1 MEMCAVVVDDDDLR
15 LLGLQRLRS
24 RLRVALL
31 SRTLYVRSLV
41 VYYNDLRLH
50 GLRDRLRC
58 GTGLGLRVAL
68 SAVVAAALYVRAV
81 IVYHDN
87 LRLLLLHGLLCL
99 RTRLLHGRHLLLHG
113 LLHRHLPLRLRLIP
127 LLLLTVTLLR
137 LPVIRLSSRL
147 LRVVGLRRS
156 RLLPVC
162 RSLLWLR
169 LSAVALRLLSL
180 RAIIGLLSHCGLTL
194 LRESVWLSHAV
205 LRLSHARLRGIR
217 LRIVILLRRLLR
229 AEVRL

>member
-1 MEMCAVVVDDDDLR
+1 MCAVVVDDDDLR

-58 GTGLGLRVAL
+58 GSGLGLRVAL
-68 SAVVAAALYVRAV
+68 SAVTAAAALHVRSLV
-81 IVYHDN
+81 VYHND
-87 LRLLLLHGLLCL
+87 LRLLLLHLL
-99 RTRLLHGRHLLLHG
+99 RLLRLRAGLLHG
-113 LLHRHLPLRLRLIP
+113 LLHRHLPLLLRLRLIP
-127 LLLLTVTLLR
+127 LLLPVTLLR

-162 RSLLWLR
+162 GSLL
-169 LSAVALRLLSL
+169 
-180 RAIIGLLSHCGLTL
+180 
-194 LRESVWLSHAV
+194 
-205 LRLSHARLRGIR
+205 
-217 LRIVILLRRLLR
+217 
-229 AEVRL
+229 

>member
-1 MEMCAVVVDDDDLR
+1 LKVSAVVVDDDDLR

-58 GTGLGLRVAL
+58 GSGLGLRVAL
-68 SAVVAAALYVRAV
+68 SAVTAAAALHVRPLV
-81 IVYHDN
+81 VYHND
-87 LRLLLLHGLLCL
+87 LRLLLLHLL
-99 RTRLLHGRHLLLHG
+99 RLLRLRAGLLHG
-113 LLHRHLPLRLRLIP
+113 LLHRHLPLLLRLRLIP
-127 LLLLTVTLLR
+127 LLLPVTLLR
-137 LPVIRLSSRL
+137 LPVIRLPARL

-162 RSLLWLR
+162 GSLLWLR
-169 LSAVALRLLSL
+169 LSSELRLRL
-180 RAIIGLLSHCGLTL
+180 L
-194 LRESVWLSHAV
+194 LRESVLLSHAV

-229 AEVRL
+229 AEIRL

>member
-1 MEMCAVVVDDDDLR
+1 MCAVVVDDDDLR

-58 GTGLGLRVAL
+58 GSGLGLRETL
-68 SAVVAAALYVRAV
+68 SAVTAAAALHVRPLV
-81 IVYHDN
+81 VYHND
-87 LRLLLLHGLLCL
+87 LRLLLLHLLRLLRL
-99 RTRLLHGRHLLLHG
+99 RTRLLHLLRYL
-113 LLHRHLPLRLRLIP
+113 LLHRHLPLLLRLRLIP
-127 LLLLTVTLLR
+127 LLLLPVTLLR
-137 LPVIRLSSRL
+137 LPVIRLPARL

-162 RSLLWLR
+162 GLLLK
-169 LSAVALRLLSL
+169 LSAVALLLSSELRLRLL
-180 RAIIGLLSHCGLTL
+180 RK
-194 LRESVWLSHAV
+194 SVL
-205 LRLSHARLRGIR
+205 LSHARLRGIR

-229 AEVRL
+229 AEIRL

>member
-1 MEMCAVVVDDDDLR
+1 MSAVVVDDDDLR

-31 SRTLYVRSLV
+31 SRTLYMRSLV

-58 GTGLGLRVAL
+58 GSGLGLRVTL
-68 SAVVAAALYVRAV
+68 SAVIAAALHVRPLV
-81 IVYHDN
+81 VYHND
-87 LRLLLLHGLLCL
+87 LRLLLLHLL
-99 RTRLLHGRHLLLHG
+99 RLLRLRAGLLHG
-113 LLHRHLPLRLRLIP
+113 LLHRHLPLLLRLRLIP
-127 LLLLTVTLLR
+127 LLLPVTLLR

-162 RSLLWLR
+162 GLLLK
-169 LSAVALRLLSL
+169 LSAVALRLSSEL
-180 RAIIGLLSHCGLTL
+180 RLRL
-194 LRESVWLSHAV
+194 LRESVLLSHAV

-229 AEVRL
+229 AEIRL

>member
-1 MEMCAVVVDDDDLR
+1 MCAVVVDDDDLR

-58 GTGLGLRVAL
+58 GSGLGLRVTL
-68 SAVVAAALYVRAV
+68 SAVTAAAALHVRPLV
-81 IVYHDN
+81 VYHND
-87 LRLLLLHGLLCL
+87 LRLLLLHLLRLLRL
-99 RTRLLHGRHLLLHG
+99 RTRLLHG
-113 LLHRHLPLRLRLIP
+113 LLHRHLPLLLRLRLIP
-127 LLLLTVTLLR
+127 LLLPVTLLR
-137 LPVIRLSSRL
+137 LPVIRLPARL

-162 RSLLWLR
+162 GSLLWLR
-169 LSAVALRLLSL
+169 LSAVALLLSAEL
-180 RAIIGLLSHCGLTL
+180 RLRL
-194 LRESVWLSHAV
+194 LRESVLLSHAV
-205 LRLSHARLRGIR
+205 LRLSEVRLRGIR

-229 AEVRL
+229 AEIRL

>member
-1 MEMCAVVVDDDDLR
+1 MCAVVVDDDDLR

-58 GTGLGLRVAL
+58 GSGLGLRVAL
-68 SAVVAAALYVRAV
+68 SAVTAAAALHVRPLV
-81 IVYHDN
+81 VYHND
-87 LRLLLLHGLLCL
+87 LRLLLLHLLRLL
-99 RTRLLHGRHLLLHG
+99 RLRSRLLHGLRHL
-113 LLHRHLPLRLRLIP
+113 LLHRHLPLLLRLRLIP
-127 LLLLTVTLLR
+127 LLLPVTLLR
-137 LPVIRLSSRL
+137 LPVIRLPARL

-162 RSLLWLR
+162 GLLLKLSAELR
-169 LSAVALRLLSL
+169 LRL
-180 RAIIGLLSHCGLTL
+180 L
-194 LRESVWLSHAV
+194 LRESVLLSHAV

-229 AEVRL
+229 AEIRL

>member
-1 MEMCAVVVDDDDLR
+1 MKMCAVVVDDDDLR

-31 SRTLYVRSLV
+31 SRTLHVRSLV

-58 GTGLGLRVAL
+58 GSGLGLRVTL
-68 SAVVAAALYVRAV
+68 SAVTAAAALHVRPLV
-81 IVYHDN
+81 VYHND
-87 LRLLLLHGLLCL
+87 LRLLRLLRL
-99 RTRLLHGRHLLLHG
+99 RARLLHLLRHL
-113 LLHRHLPLRLRLIP
+113 LLHRHLPLLLRLRLIP
-127 LLLLTVTLLR
+127 LLLPVTLLR

-162 RSLLWLR
+162 GSLLWLR
-169 LSAVALRLLSL
+169 LSSELWLR
-180 RAIIGLLSHCGLTL
+180 L
-194 LRESVWLSHAV
+194 LRESVLLSHAV

-229 AEVRL
+229 AEIRL

>member
-1 MEMCAVVVDDDDLR
+1 MCAVVVDDDDLR

-58 GTGLGLRVAL
+58 GSGLGLRVAL
-68 SAVVAAALYVRAV
+68 PAVIAAALHVRPLV
-81 IVYHDN
+81 VYHNN
-87 LRLLLLHGLLCL
+87 LRLLLLHLLRLLRLRAGLLH
-99 RTRLLHGRHLLLHG
+99 RLRHLLLHR
-113 LLHRHLPLRLRLIP
+113 LLHRHLPLLLRLRLIP
-127 LLLLTVTLLR
+127 LLLPVTLLR
-137 LPVIRLSSRL
+137 LPVIRLSSHL

-162 RSLLWLR
+162 RLLLK
-169 LSAVALRLLSL
+169 LSAVALLLSSEL
-180 RAIIGLLSHCGLTL
+180 RLRLL
-194 LRESVWLSHAV
+194 LRESVLLSHAV

-217 LRIVILLRRLLR
+217 LRIVILLRAEIRL
-229 AEVRL
+229 

>member
-1 MEMCAVVVDDDDLR
+1 MSAVVVDDDDLR

-58 GTGLGLRVAL
+58 GSGLGLRVTL
-68 SAVVAAALYVRAV
+68 SAVIAAALHVRPLV
-81 IVYHDN
+81 VYHDN
-87 LRLLLLHGLLCL
+87 LRLLRLLRLWRLRTGLLHLL
-99 RTRLLHGRHLLLHG
+99 RHLLLHR
-113 LLHRHLPLRLRLIP
+113 LLHRHLPLLLRLRLIP
-127 LLLLTVTLLR
+127 LLLPVTLLR
-137 LPVIRLSSRL
+137 LPVIRLPARL

-162 RSLLWLR
+162 GSLLWLR
-169 LSAVALRLLSL
+169 LSSELWLR
-180 RAIIGLLSHCGLTL
+180 L
-194 LRESVWLSHAV
+194 LRESVLLSHAV

-229 AEVRL
+229 AEIRL

>member
-1 MEMCAVVVDDDDLR
+1 MCAVVVDDDDLR

-58 GTGLGLRVAL
+58 GSGLGLRVAL
-68 SAVVAAALYVRAV
+68 SAVTAAAALHVRAV
-81 IVYHDN
+81 VVYHNN
-87 LRLLLLHGLLCL
+87 LRLLLLHLLRLLRL
-99 RTRLLHGRHLLLHG
+99 RTRLLHG
-113 LLHRHLPLRLRLIP
+113 LLHRHLPLLLRLRLIP
-127 LLLLTVTLLR
+127 LLLPVTLLR
-137 LPVIRLSSRL
+137 LPVIRLPARL

-156 RLLPVC
+156 RLLPIC
-162 RSLLWLR
+162 GLLLK
-169 LSAVALRLLSL
+169 LSAVALLLSAEL
-180 RAIIGLLSHCGLTL
+180 RLRL
-194 LRESVWLSHAV
+194 LRESVLLSHAV

-229 AEVRL
+229 AEIRL

>member
-1 MEMCAVVVDDDDLR
+1 MCAVVVDDDDLR
-15 LLGLQRLRS
+15 LLGLHGLRS

-58 GTGLGLRVAL
+58 GSGLGLRVTL
-68 SAVVAAALYVRAV
+68 SAVIAAALHVRPLV
-81 IVYHDN
+81 VYHNN
-87 LRLLLLHGLLCL
+87 LRLLLLHLLRLLRL
-99 RTRLLHGRHLLLHG
+99 RTRLLHG
-113 LLHRHLPLRLRLIP
+113 LLHRHLPLLLRLRLIP
-127 LLLLTVTLLR
+127 LLLPVTLLR

-162 RSLLWLR
+162 GLLLK
-169 LSAVALRLLSL
+169 LSAVALLLSAEL
-180 RAIIGLLSHCGLTL
+180 RLRL
-194 LRESVWLSHAV
+194 LRESVLLSHAV

-229 AEVRL
+229 AEIRL

>member
-15 LLGLQRLRS
+15 LLGLQRLRR

-58 GTGLGLRVAL
+58 GSGLGLRVTL
-68 SAVVAAALYVRAV
+68 SAVIAAALHVRPLV
-81 IVYHDN
+81 VYHND
-87 LRLLLLHGLLCL
+87 LRLLLLHLL
-99 RTRLLHGRHLLLHG
+99 RLLRLRAGLLHG
-113 LLHRHLPLRLRLIP
+113 LLHRHLPLLLRLRLIP
-127 LLLLTVTLLR
+127 LLLPVTLLR

-162 RSLLWLR
+162 GLLLK

-194 LRESVWLSHAV
+194 LRKSVLLSYAA
-205 LRLSHARLRGIR
+205 LRLSEVRLRGIR

-229 AEVRL
+229 AEIRL

>member
-1 MEMCAVVVDDDDLR
+1 MLLEMSAVVVDDDDLR

-58 GTGLGLRVAL
+58 GSGLGLRVTL
-68 SAVVAAALYVRAV
+68 SAVIAAALHVRPLV
-81 IVYHDN
+81 VYHND
-87 LRLLLLHGLLCL
+87 LRLLLLHLLRLLRL
-99 RTRLLHGRHLLLHG
+99 RTRLLHLLRHL
-113 LLHRHLPLRLRLIP
+113 LLHRHLPLLLRLRLIP
-127 LLLLTVTLLR
+127 LLLPVTLLR

-162 RSLLWLR
+162 GSLLWLR
-169 LSAVALRLLSL
+169 LSAELRLRL
-180 RAIIGLLSHCGLTL
+180 L
-194 LRESVWLSHAV
+194 LRESVLLSHAV

-217 LRIVILLRRLLR
+217 LRIVILLRAEIRL
-229 AEVRL
+229 

>member
-15 LLGLQRLRS
+15 LLGLQRLRR

-58 GTGLGLRVAL
+58 GSGLGLRVTL
-68 SAVVAAALYVRAV
+68 SAVTAAALHVRPLV
-81 IVYHDN
+81 VYHNN
-87 LRLLLLHGLLCL
+87 LRLLLLHLLRLLRL
-99 RTRLLHGRHLLLHG
+99 RTRLLHG
-113 LLHRHLPLRLRLIP
+113 LLHRHLPLLLRLRLIP

-162 RSLLWLR
+162 GLLLK
-169 LSAVALRLLSL
+169 LSAVALLLSAEL
-180 RAIIGLLSHCGLTL
+180 RLRL
-194 LRESVWLSHAV
+194 LRESVLLSHAV

-229 AEVRL
+229 AEIRL

>member
-15 LLGLQRLRS
+15 LLGLQRLRR

-31 SRTLYVRSLV
+31 FRTLYVRSLV

-58 GTGLGLRVAL
+58 GSGLGLRVAL
-68 SAVVAAALYVRAV
+68 SAVTAAAALHVRAV
-81 IVYHDN
+81 VVYHNN
-87 LRLLLLHGLLCL
+87 LRLLLLHLLRLLRL
-99 RTRLLHGRHLLLHG
+99 RTRLLHG
-113 LLHRHLPLRLRLIP
+113 LLHRHLPLLLRLRLIP
-127 LLLLTVTLLR
+127 LLLPVTLLR

-162 RSLLWLR
+162 GLLLK

-194 LRESVWLSHAV
+194 LRKSVLLSYAA
-205 LRLSHARLRGIR
+205 LRLSEVRLRGIR

-229 AEVRL
+229 AEIRL

>member
-1 MEMCAVVVDDDDLR
+1 MCAVVVDDDDLR
-15 LLGLQRLRS
+15 LLGLHGLRS

-50 GLRDRLRC
+50 GLRDRLWR
-58 GTGLGLRVAL
+58 GSGLGLRVAL
-68 SAVVAAALYVRAV
+68 SAVIAAALHVRPLV
-81 IVYHDN
+81 VYHND
-87 LRLLLLHGLLCL
+87 LRLLLLHLL
-99 RTRLLHGRHLLLHG
+99 RLLRLRAGLLHG
-113 LLHRHLPLRLRLIP
+113 LLHRHLPLLLRLRLIP

-162 RSLLWLR
+162 GLLLK
-169 LSAVALRLLSL
+169 LSAVAMLLSSELRL
-180 RAIIGLLSHCGLTL
+180 RL
-194 LRESVWLSHAV
+194 LRESVLLSHAV

-229 AEVRL
+229 AEIRL

>member
-1 MEMCAVVVDDDDLR
+1 MKVSAVVVDDDDLR
-15 LLGLQRLRS
+15 LLGLQRLRR

-58 GTGLGLRVAL
+58 GSGLGLRVTL
-68 SAVVAAALYVRAV
+68 SAVIAAALHVRPLV
-81 IVYHDN
+81 VYHND
-87 LRLLLLHGLLCL
+87 LRLLLLHLL
-99 RTRLLHGRHLLLHG
+99 RLLRLRAGLLHG
-113 LLHRHLPLRLRLIP
+113 LLHRHLPLLLRLRLIP
-127 LLLLTVTLLR
+127 LLLPVTLLR

-162 RSLLWLR
+162 GLLLK

-194 LRESVWLSHAV
+194 LRKSVLLSYAA
-205 LRLSHARLRGIR
+205 LRLSEVRLRGIR

-229 AEVRL
+229 AEIRL

>member
-1 MEMCAVVVDDDDLR
+1 MCAVVVDDDDLR
-15 LLGLQRLRS
+15 LLGLQRLRR

-58 GTGLGLRVAL
+58 GSGLGLRVAL
-68 SAVVAAALYVRAV
+68 SAVTAAAALHVRAV
-81 IVYHDN
+81 VVYHNN
-87 LRLLLLHGLLCL
+87 LRLLLLHLLRLLRL
-99 RTRLLHGRHLLLHG
+99 RTRLLHG
-113 LLHRHLPLRLRLIP
+113 LLHRHLPLLLRLRLIP

-162 RSLLWLR
+162 GLLLK

-194 LRESVWLSHAV
+194 LRKSVLLSYAA
-205 LRLSHARLRGIR
+205 LRLSEVRLRGIR

-229 AEVRL
+229 AEIRL

>member
-15 LLGLQRLRS
+15 LLGLQRLRR

-31 SRTLYVRSLV
+31 FRTLYVRSLV

-58 GTGLGLRVAL
+58 GSGLGLRVTL
-68 SAVVAAALYVRAV
+68 SAVTAAALHVRAV
-81 IVYHDN
+81 VVYHNN
-87 LRLLLLHGLLCL
+87 LRLLLLHLLRLL
-99 RTRLLHGRHLLLHG
+99 RLRARLLHLLRHLLLH
-113 LLHRHLPLRLRLIP
+113 RRCLRARRGLRLIP
-127 LLLLTVTLLR
+127 LLLPVTLLR
-137 LPVIRLSSRL
+137 LPVIRLPARL

-162 RSLLWLR
+162 GLLLK
-169 LSAVALRLLSL
+169 LSAVALRLSSEL
-180 RAIIGLLSHCGLTL
+180 RLRL
-194 LRESVWLSHAV
+194 LRESVLLSHAV

-229 AEVRL
+229 AEIRL

>member
-1 MEMCAVVVDDDDLR
+1 MCAVVVDDDDLR

-58 GTGLGLRVAL
+58 GSGLGLRVTL
-68 SAVVAAALYVRAV
+68 SAVTAAAALHVRPLV
-81 IVYHDN
+81 VYHND
-87 LRLLLLHGLLCL
+87 LRLLLLHLL
-99 RTRLLHGRHLLLHG
+99 RLLRLRAGLLHG
-113 LLHRHLPLRLRLIP
+113 LLHRHLPLLLRLRLIP
-127 LLLLTVTLLR
+127 LLLPVTLLR
-137 LPVIRLSSRL
+137 LPVIRLPARL

-162 RSLLWLR
+162 GSLLWLR
-169 LSAVALRLLSL
+169 LSAVALLLSSKL
-180 RAIIGLLSHCGLTL
+180 RLRL
-194 LRESVWLSHAV
+194 LRESVLLSHAV

-229 AEVRL
+229 AEIRL

>member
-58 GTGLGLRVAL
+58 GSGLGLRVVL
-68 SAVVAAALYVRAV
+68 SAVTAAALHVRPLV
-81 IVYHDN
+81 VYHDN
-87 LRLLLLHGLLCL
+87 LRLLLLHLLRLLRL
-99 RTRLLHGRHLLLHG
+99 RTRLLHRLRHLLLHR
-113 LLHRHLPLRLRLIP
+113 LLHRHLPLLLRLRLIP

-137 LPVIRLSSRL
+137 LPVIRLPSRL

-162 RSLLWLR
+162 GSLL
-169 LSAVALRLLSL
+169 
-180 RAIIGLLSHCGLTL
+180 
-194 LRESVWLSHAV
+194 
-205 LRLSHARLRGIR
+205 
-217 LRIVILLRRLLR
+217 
-229 AEVRL
+229 

>member
-1 MEMCAVVVDDDDLR
+1 MLLEMSAVVVDDDDLR

-41 VYYNDLRLH
+41 VYYNDLRLN

-58 GTGLGLRVAL
+58 GSGLGLRVTL
-68 SAVVAAALYVRAV
+68 SAVIAAALHVRPLV
-81 IVYHDN
+81 VYHND
-87 LRLLLLHGLLCL
+87 LRLLLLHLLRLLRLRAGLLH
-99 RTRLLHGRHLLLHG
+99 LLRHL
-113 LLHRHLPLRLRLIP
+113 LLHRHLPLLLRLRLIP
-127 LLLLTVTLLR
+127 LLLPVTLLR

-162 RSLLWLR
+162 GSLLWLR
-169 LSAVALRLLSL
+169 LSAVALLLSAEL
-180 RAIIGLLSHCGLTL
+180 RLRL
-194 LRESVWLSHAV
+194 LRESVL
-205 LRLSHARLRGIR
+205 LSHARLRGIR

-229 AEVRL
+229 AEIRLCLLL

>member
-1 MEMCAVVVDDDDLR
+1 MRAVVVDDDDLR

-58 GTGLGLRVAL
+58 GSGLGLRVAL
-68 SAVVAAALYVRAV
+68 SAVTAAAALHVRPLV
-81 IVYHDN
+81 VYHND
-87 LRLLLLHGLLCL
+87 LRLLRLLRLRARLLHGL
-99 RTRLLHGRHLLLHG
+99 RHLLLY
-113 LLHRHLPLRLRLIP
+113 RHLPLLLRLRLIP
-127 LLLLTVTLLR
+127 LLLPVTLLR
-137 LPVIRLSSRL
+137 LPVIRLPARL

-162 RSLLWLR
+162 GSLLWLR
-169 LSAVALRLLSL
+169 LSAVALRLSSEL
-180 RAIIGLLSHCGLTL
+180 RLRLL
-194 LRESVWLSHAV
+194 LRESVLLSHAV

-217 LRIVILLRRLLR
+217 LRIVILLRAEIRL
-229 AEVRL
+229 

>member
-1 MEMCAVVVDDDDLR
+1 MCAVVVDDDDLR

-58 GTGLGLRVAL
+58 GSGLGLRVTL
-68 SAVVAAALYVRAV
+68 SAVIAAALHVRPLV
-81 IVYHDN
+81 VYHND
-87 LRLLLLHGLLCL
+87 LRLLLLHLL
-99 RTRLLHGRHLLLHG
+99 RLLRLRAGLLHG
-113 LLHRHLPLRLRLIP
+113 LLHRHLPLLLRLRLIP
-127 LLLLTVTLLR
+127 LLLPVTLLR

-162 RSLLWLR
+162 GSLLWLR

-194 LRESVWLSHAV
+194 LRKSVLLSYAA
-205 LRLSHARLRGIR
+205 LRLSEVRLRGIR

-229 AEVRL
+229 AEIRL

>member
-1 MEMCAVVVDDDDLR
+1 MCAVVVDDDDLR
-15 LLGLQRLRS
+15 LLGLHGLRS

-58 GTGLGLRVAL
+58 GSGLGLRVTL
-68 SAVVAAALYVRAV
+68 SAVTDAALHVRPLV
-81 IVYHDN
+81 VYHND
-87 LRLLLLHGLLCL
+87 LRLLLLHLL
-99 RTRLLHGRHLLLHG
+99 RLLRLRAGLLHG
-113 LLHRHLPLRLRLIP
+113 LLHRHLPLLLRLRLIP
-127 LLLLTVTLLR
+127 LLLPVTLLR

-162 RSLLWLR
+162 GLLLK

-194 LRESVWLSHAV
+194 LRKSVLLSYA
-205 LRLSHARLRGIR
+205 A
-217 LRIVILLRRLLR
+217 
-229 AEVRL
+229 

>member
-1 MEMCAVVVDDDDLR
+1 MSAVVVDDDDLR
-15 LLGLQRLRS
+15 LLGLQRLRR

-58 GTGLGLRVAL
+58 GSGLGLRVTL
-68 SAVVAAALYVRAV
+68 SAVIAAALHVRPLV
-81 IVYHDN
+81 VYHND
-87 LRLLLLHGLLCL
+87 LRLLLLHLL
-99 RTRLLHGRHLLLHG
+99 RLLHLRAGLLHG
-113 LLHRHLPLRLRLIP
+113 LLHRHLPLLLRLRLIP
-127 LLLLTVTLLR
+127 LLLPVTLLR

-162 RSLLWLR
+162 GLLLK

-194 LRESVWLSHAV
+194 LRKSVLLSYAA
-205 LRLSHARLRGIR
+205 LRLSEVRLRGIR

-229 AEVRL
+229 AEIRL

>member
-1 MEMCAVVVDDDDLR
+1 MKVGAVVVDDDDLR
-15 LLGLQRLRS
+15 LLGLQRLRR

-58 GTGLGLRVAL
+58 GSGLGLRVAL
-68 SAVVAAALYVRAV
+68 SAVTAAAALHVRAV
-81 IVYHDN
+81 VVYHNN
-87 LRLLLLHGLLCL
+87 LRLLLLHLLRLLRL
-99 RTRLLHGRHLLLHG
+99 RTRLLHG
-113 LLHRHLPLRLRLIP
+113 LLHRHLPLLLRLRLIP
-127 LLLLTVTLLR
+127 LLLPVTLLR
-137 LPVIRLSSRL
+137 LPVIRLPARL

-162 RSLLWLR
+162 GSLLWLR
-169 LSAVALRLLSL
+169 LSAVALRLSAEL
-180 RAIIGLLSHCGLTL
+180 RLRL
-194 LRESVWLSHAV
+194 LRESVLLSHAV

-229 AEVRL
+229 AEIRL

>member
-1 MEMCAVVVDDDDLR
+1 MCAVVVDDDDLR

-50 GLRDRLRC
+50 GLRDRLRR
-58 GTGLGLRVAL
+58 GSGLELRVTL
-68 SAVVAAALYVRAV
+68 SAVIAAALHVRPLV
-81 IVYHDN
+81 VYHDN
-87 LRLLLLHGLLCL
+87 LRLLLLHLLRLLRLRAGLLH
-99 RTRLLHGRHLLLHG
+99 LLRHL
-113 LLHRHLPLRLRLIP
+113 LLHRHLPLLLRLRLIP
-127 LLLLTVTLLR
+127 LLLPVTLLR
-137 LPVIRLSSRL
+137 LPVIRLPARL

-162 RSLLWLR
+162 GLWLR
-169 LSAVALRLLSL
+169 LSAVALLLSAEL
-180 RAIIGLLSHCGLTL
+180 RLRL
-194 LRESVWLSHAV
+194 LRESVLLSHAV

-229 AEVRL
+229 AEIRL

>member
-1 MEMCAVVVDDDDLR
+1 MCAVVVDDDDLR

-58 GTGLGLRVAL
+58 GSGLGLRVTL
-68 SAVVAAALYVRAV
+68 SAVIAAALHVRPLV
-81 IVYHDN
+81 VYHDN
-87 LRLLLLHGLLCL
+87 LRLLRLLRLWRLRTGLLHLL
-99 RTRLLHGRHLLLHG
+99 RHL
-113 LLHRHLPLRLRLIP
+113 LLHRHLPLLLRLRLIP
-127 LLLLTVTLLR
+127 LLLPVTLLR
-137 LPVIRLSSRL
+137 LPVIRLPARL

-162 RSLLWLR
+162 GSLLWLR
-169 LSAVALRLLSL
+169 LSSELWLR
-180 RAIIGLLSHCGLTL
+180 L
-194 LRESVWLSHAV
+194 LRESVLLSHAV

-229 AEVRL
+229 AEIRL

>member
-1 MEMCAVVVDDDDLR
+1 MCAVVVDDDDLR
-15 LLGLQRLRS
+15 LLGLQRLRR

-58 GTGLGLRVAL
+58 GSGLGLRVTL
-68 SAVVAAALYVRAV
+68 SAVIAAALHVRPLV
-81 IVYHDN
+81 VYHND
-87 LRLLLLHGLLCL
+87 LRLLLLHLL
-99 RTRLLHGRHLLLHG
+99 RLLRLRAGLLHG
-113 LLHRHLPLRLRLIP
+113 LLHRHLPLLLRLRLIP
-127 LLLLTVTLLR
+127 LLLPVTLLR

-162 RSLLWLR
+162 GLLLK

-194 LRESVWLSHAV
+194 LRKSVLLSYAA
-205 LRLSHARLRGIR
+205 LRLSEVRLRGIR

-229 AEVRL
+229 AEIRL

>member
-1 MEMCAVVVDDDDLR
+1 MCAVVVDDDDLR

-58 GTGLGLRVAL
+58 GSGLGLRVAL
-68 SAVVAAALYVRAV
+68 SAVTAAAALHVRAV
-81 IVYHDN
+81 VVYHNN
-87 LRLLLLHGLLCL
+87 LRLLLLHLLRLLRL
-99 RTRLLHGRHLLLHG
+99 RTRLLHG
-113 LLHRHLPLRLRLIP
+113 LLHRHLPLLLRLRLIP
-127 LLLLTVTLLR
+127 LLLPVTLLR
-137 LPVIRLSSRL
+137 LPVIRLPARL

-162 RSLLWLR
+162 GSLLWLR
-169 LSAVALRLLSL
+169 LSSELWLR
-180 RAIIGLLSHCGLTL
+180 L
-194 LRESVWLSHAV
+194 LRESVLLSHAV

-229 AEVRL
+229 AEIRL

>member
-1 MEMCAVVVDDDDLR
+1 MCAVVVDDDDLR

-41 VYYNDLRLH
+41 VYYNNLRLH

-58 GTGLGLRVAL
+58 GSGLGLRVVL
-68 SAVVAAALYVRAV
+68 SAVTAAALHVRPLV
-81 IVYHDN
+81 VYHDN
-87 LRLLLLHGLLCL
+87 LRLLLLHLLRLLRL
-99 RTRLLHGRHLLLHG
+99 RTRLLHG
-113 LLHRHLPLRLRLIP
+113 LLHRHLPLLLRLRLIP

-162 RSLLWLR
+162 GLLLLLSAIALLLSSKLR
-169 LSAVALRLLSL
+169 LRL
-180 RAIIGLLSHCGLTL
+180 L
-194 LRESVWLSHAV
+194 LRESVLLSHAV

-229 AEVRL
+229 AEIRL

>member
-1 MEMCAVVVDDDDLR
+1 MCAVVVDDDDLR
-15 LLGLQRLRS
+15 LLGLHGLRS

-58 GTGLGLRVAL
+58 GSGLGLRVTL
-68 SAVVAAALYVRAV
+68 SAVIAAALHVRPLV
-81 IVYHDN
+81 VYHDN
-87 LRLLLLHGLLCL
+87 LRLLRLLRLWRLRTGLLHLL
-99 RTRLLHGRHLLLHG
+99 RHLLLHR
-113 LLHRHLPLRLRLIP
+113 LLHRHLPLLLRLRLIP
-127 LLLLTVTLLR
+127 LLLPVTLLR
-137 LPVIRLSSRL
+137 LPVIRLPARL

-162 RSLLWLR
+162 GSLLWLR
-169 LSAVALRLLSL
+169 LSAVALLLSSKL
-180 RAIIGLLSHCGLTL
+180 RLRL
-194 LRESVWLSHAV
+194 LRESVLLSHAV

-229 AEVRL
+229 AEIRL

>member
-15 LLGLQRLRS
+15 LLGLHGLRS

-58 GTGLGLRVAL
+58 GSGLGLRVVL
-68 SAVVAAALYVRAV
+68 SAVTAAALHVRPLV
-81 IVYHDN
+81 VYHNN
-87 LRLLLLHGLLCL
+87 LRLLLLHLLRLLRL
-99 RTRLLHGRHLLLHG
+99 RTRLLHLLRHL
-113 LLHRHLPLRLRLIP
+113 LLHRHLPLLLRLRLIP

-137 LPVIRLSSRL
+137 LPVIRLPARL

-162 RSLLWLR
+162 GSLL
-169 LSAVALRLLSL
+169 
-180 RAIIGLLSHCGLTL
+180 
-194 LRESVWLSHAV
+194 
-205 LRLSHARLRGIR
+205 
-217 LRIVILLRRLLR
+217 
-229 AEVRL
+229 

>member
-1 MEMCAVVVDDDDLR
+1 MRAVVVDDDDLR

-58 GTGLGLRVAL
+58 GSGLGLRVTL
-68 SAVVAAALYVRAV
+68 SAVIAAALHVRAV
-81 IVYHDN
+81 VVYHNN
-87 LRLLLLHGLLCL
+87 LRLLLLHLLRLLRL
-99 RTRLLHGRHLLLHG
+99 RTRLLHG
-113 LLHRHLPLRLRLIP
+113 LLHRHLPLLLRLRLIP

-147 LRVVGLRRS
+147 LRVVGLSRS

-162 RSLLWLR
+162 GLLLK
-169 LSAVALRLLSL
+169 LSAVALLLSAEL
-180 RAIIGLLSHCGLTL
+180 RLRL
-194 LRESVWLSHAV
+194 LRESVLLSHAV

-229 AEVRL
+229 AEIRL